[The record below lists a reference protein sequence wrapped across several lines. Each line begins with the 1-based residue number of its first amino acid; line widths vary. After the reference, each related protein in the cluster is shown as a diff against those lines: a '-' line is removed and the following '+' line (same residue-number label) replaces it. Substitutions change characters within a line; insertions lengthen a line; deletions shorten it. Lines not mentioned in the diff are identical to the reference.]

1 MENEVP
7 VKTPTIQL
15 KALVGFKIGLL
26 ELSNQL
32 WMSKQNFVKT
42 FYRYLNI
49 TDTSS
54 IASVCRRNNFMKFYI
69 YSISNYY
76 HYEKKIN
83 FVSNILQVTM

>member
-7 VKTPTIQL
+7 MKTPTIQL

-26 ELSNQL
+26 QLSNQL

-54 IASVCRRNNFMKFYI
+54 SV
-69 YSISNYY
+69 
-76 HYEKKIN
+76 
-83 FVSNILQVTM
+83 